1 MTQSRRL
8 RVLVVDDSAVHRQI
22 LTGVLARDPHIEI
35 VGFATNGVEAVR
47 AVEQL
52 RPDVITLDEKM
63 PVMNG
68 LEAAREIM
76 RERPTPIVLVTSAGG
91 ARGRDLAEAALEAGA
106 LAVQDKRSLT
116 MSDGTA
122 GDELIRVV
130 KSMAAVRLVR
140 RRREPP
146 APPGVTPGSSLSQRE
161 REVSPPEIVAIGAS
175 TGGPQAIR
183 AIAASLPAD
192 YPLPILVVQ
201 HTTAGYA
208 NTFVDWLRAE
218 TPVPVEVAKDGQP
231 LGRRGIYVAPTE
243 HHLVVR
249 GRHLALLDAPPCS
262 LHRPSASVLF
272 KSVANAFGPRAIGV
286 LLTGMGDDGAAGL
299 AEMRQAGAVTVAQ
312 DEASCVVYGMP
323 AEAIRLGAADH
334 VLAPED
340 IAGLLVK
347 HAASR
352 KAVA

>member
-1 MTQSRRL
+1 MEKPEHEVKLEAMIPQLEAELKRFAQRHQCAPARLVKPEMQVCRRRL
-8 RVLVVDDSAVHRQI
+8 H
-22 LTGVLARDPHIEI
+22 GWI
-35 VGFATNGVEAVR
+35 VE
-47 AVEQL
+47 
-52 RPDVITLDEKM
+52 
-63 PVMNG
+63 
-68 LEAAREIM
+68 M
-76 RERPTPIVLVTSAGG
+76 R
-91 ARGRDLAEAALEAGA
+91 
-106 LAVQDKRSLT
+106 
-116 MSDGTA
+116 
-122 GDELIRVV
+122 
-130 KSMAAVRLVR
+130 
-140 RRREPP
+140 
-146 APPGVTPGSSLSQRE
+146 
-161 REVSPPEIVAIGAS
+161 
-175 TGGPQAIR
+175 
-183 AIAASLPAD
+183 AD

-208 NTFVDWLRAE
+208 NTCVDWLRAE

-231 LGRRGIYVAPTE
+231 LGRRGIYVAPSE
-243 HHLVVR
+243 CHLVVR

-272 KSVANAFGPRAIGV
+272 KSVAHAFGPRAIGV
-286 LLTGMGDDGAAGL
+286 LLTGMGDDGATGL

-312 DEASCVVYGMP
+312 DEGSCVVYGMP